1 MYKNGFRLVDPPQH
15 FFVRF
20 DPFTS
25 LDEDNSN
32 INFSNQKTEAKVLS
46 TECLSDANAA
56 QLSTDLF
63 LSKPDAKS
71 QEQKLPKR
79 LACKVGKLFVRLDWS
94 KTVLV
99 L

>member
-20 DPFTS
+20 APFTS
-25 LDEDNSN
+25 TYEDNTN
-32 INFSNQKTEAKVLS
+32 ITFRNQKTKVKVLS
-46 TECLSDANAA
+46 TEYLSDPNA

-94 KTVLV
+94 KIVLV